1 MEVLDIIDII
11 SVFLL
16 VYLLYRLVK
25 GTIAINIFLSLT
37 FIYLFWQIVAF
48 FELKLLSEIL
58 GQFIGFGV
66 IILAIIFQSEL
77 RKFLIILG
85 KGKFLTQKFLFKSK
99 YISSLDIKSV
109 VDACDNMS
117 KNKTGAILI
126 ITQIDD
132 LNMFSETGVNING
145 EISTQIIESIFY
157 KNSPLH
163 DGATII
169 KNNLIISAGCILP
182 ISNKTLPKKFGVRHR
197 AAIGITEEYDAIAI
211 VISEETG
218 MISYVK
224 QGELFNNRTIIQLEQ
239 FLNRIY
245 KTTQ

>member
-1 MEVLDIIDII
+1 MEILEVIDII

-25 GTIAINIFLSLT
+25 GTIAINIFLSLA

-85 KGKFLTQKFLFKSK
+85 KGKFLTQKFLFKTK

-109 VDACDNMS
+109 VDACESMS

-132 LNMFSETGVNING
+132 LNIFSETGVYING

-218 MISYVK
+218 TISYVK

>member
-109 VDACDNMS
+109 VDACDSMS

>member
-1 MEVLDIIDII
+1 MEVLDVIDII

-16 VYLLYRLVK
+16 AYLLYRLVK
-25 GTIAINIFLSLT
+25 GTIAVNIFLSLT
-37 FIYLFWQIVAF
+37 FFYLFWQIVAF

-85 KGKFLTQKFLFKSK
+85 KGKFLTQKFLFKTK

-109 VDACDNMS
+109 VDACESMS

-132 LNMFSETGVNING
+132 LNIFSETGVSING

-197 AAIGITEEYDAIAI
+197 AAIGVTEEYDAIAI

-218 MISYVK
+218 TISYVK
-224 QGELFNNRTIIQLEQ
+224 EGELFNNRTIIQLEQ

>member
-1 MEVLDIIDII
+1 
-11 SVFLL
+11 
-16 VYLLYRLVK
+16 
-25 GTIAINIFLSLT
+25 
-37 FIYLFWQIVAF
+37 
-48 FELKLLSEIL
+48 
-58 GQFIGFGV
+58 
-66 IILAIIFQSEL
+66 
-77 RKFLIILG
+77 
-85 KGKFLTQKFLFKSK
+85 
-99 YISSLDIKSV
+99 
-109 VDACDNMS
+109 
-117 KNKTGAILI
+117 
-126 ITQIDD
+126 
-132 LNMFSETGVNING
+132 MFSETGVNING
-145 EISTQIIESIFY
+145 KISTQIIESIFY

-224 QGELFNNRTIIQLEQ
+224 EGELFNNRTIIQLEQ

-245 KTTQ
+245 KTKQ